1 VAKVSEIIQTE
12 RLNRI
17 NARATDEQLT
27 AVRRAVDL
35 WLARHGGDRPATPET
50 TAEALAAIC
59 GTWRGQEIDRLSG
72 GL

>member
-1 VAKVSEIIQTE
+1 MAKVSEMIQTE

-35 WLARHGGDRPATPET
+35 WLARYGGDRPATPET

-59 GTWRGQEIDRLSG
+59 SAWRGQEIDRLSG